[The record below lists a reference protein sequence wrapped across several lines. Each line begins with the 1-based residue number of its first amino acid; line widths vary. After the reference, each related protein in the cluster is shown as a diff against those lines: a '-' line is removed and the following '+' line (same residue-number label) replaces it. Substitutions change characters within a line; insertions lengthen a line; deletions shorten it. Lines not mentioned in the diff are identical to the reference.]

1 MQNILTR
8 GRFIISKL
16 NKSSDGSNNEIII
29 TKIYALDNMAQKQEG
44 NIDKNEEKQTSHDN
58 DLKASIVDS
67 QECVVYLNRK

>member
-29 TKIYALDNMAQKQEG
+29 TKIYALDNMAQK
-44 NIDKNEEKQTSHDN
+44 
-58 DLKASIVDS
+58 
-67 QECVVYLNRK
+67 